1 MDKFDTNSVYVEQ
14 TGMVFVKQDKILIS
28 FSCDIT
34 QKDSF
39 MNAAVTTSY
48 FEGISRIYYTT
59 LMCPIG
65 FESSATLI
73 ESGNNLLQF
82 CNFLSRYRF
91 EPYTEMHLFLIF
103 GHHIF
108 IHFLFLSFECKS
120 SKHHTWAATVETVL

>member
-1 MDKFDTNSVYVEQ
+1 
-14 TGMVFVKQDKILIS
+14 
-28 FSCDIT
+28 
-34 QKDSF
+34 

-91 EPYTEMHLFLIF
+91 EPYTEMHLFSIF
-103 GHHIF
+103 GHHISF
-108 IHFLFLSFECKS
+108 ISYFYRLSAKVQNIIHGPQQLKPFFNGIR
-120 SKHHTWAATVETVL
+120 VLNVLRI